1 MLMLAGL
8 FPPPG
13 LSCLFPRQAVI
24 LLALR
29 RQAALPF
36 RKTPHTRHELP
47 LS

>member
-24 LLALR
+24 LLALGPP
-29 RQAALPF
+29 AARPK
-36 RKTPHTRHELP
+36 REKPPNPQELP